1 MLDHGPLSAIHLI
14 LGLSHQGVPPQWQ
27 AKIHQAACQ
36 PPALL
41 PYCRYANPLTF
52 VTWGLIANQLGDR
65 SDVVFVQTDGTPT
78 NLAEY
83 IETSLGFRH
92 DFWGW

>member
-1 MLDHGPLSAIHLI
+1 MPTWWQFSVNPRPIKLPATI
-14 LGLSHQGVPPQWQ
+14 LHQ
-27 AKIHQAACQ
+27 
-36 PPALL
+36 L

-52 VTWGLIANQLGDR
+52 VTWGLVANQLGDR

-78 NLAEY
+78 NLADY
-83 IETSLGFRH
+83 IQTSLGFRH

>member
-1 MLDHGPLSAIHLI
+1 MT
-14 LGLSHQGVPPQWQ
+14 
-27 AKIHQAACQ
+27 HQAACQ
-36 PPALL
+36 PPARL
-41 PYCRYANPLTF
+41 PHCRYANPLTF
-52 VTWGLIANQLGDR
+52 VTWGLVANQLGDR

-78 NLAEY
+78 TLAEY